1 MLTSSTKT
9 GARRGPRR
17 VVHPARLRG
26 ACGTSQ
32 PALPVPYKPCQRA
45 RRRRHRLEKIE
56 HADAVFAWV
65 ELNRDALLAHWR
77 GDIDGAEMTLRTKP
91 VPITG
96 G

>member
-1 MLTSSTKT
+1 MALAAWCTRRGSAVHAAPPSRHCRCLTSRASV
-9 GARRGPRR
+9 RGIVATDP
-17 VVHPARLRG
+17 HAP
-26 ACGTSQ
+26 
-32 PALPVPYKPCQRA
+32 
-45 RRRRHRLEKIE
+45 EKIE
-56 HADAVFAWV
+56 HADTVSAWV

>member
-1 MLTSSTKT
+1 
-9 GARRGPRR
+9 
-17 VVHPARLRG
+17 
-26 ACGTSQ
+26 
-32 PALPVPYKPCQRA
+32 
-45 RRRRHRLEKIE
+45 LEKIE
-56 HADAVFAWV
+56 HADAVSAWV

>member
-1 MLTSSTKT
+1 MHAAPPSRHCRCLTSRASV
-9 GARRGPRR
+9 RGIVATDP
-17 VVHPARLRG
+17 HAP
-26 ACGTSQ
+26 
-32 PALPVPYKPCQRA
+32 
-45 RRRRHRLEKIE
+45 EKIE
-56 HADAVFAWV
+56 HADTVSAWV